1 MALDG
6 VFIYS
11 LADELSNALA
21 GTKIDKIYQPEKDEI
36 LIHIRKQKAS
46 IKLLLSASSSNP
58 RAYITSEPP
67 KENPGVPPT
76 FCMLLRKNLTGG
88 RIVEVTQP
96 DFERILNITI
106 EVYDELKNK
115 KNMNL
120 IIEIMGKH
128 SNIILV
134 DALENKIVDSIKR
147 VPLSI
152 SSYRQVLPGNEYIS
166 PPPQDKLNPMEDI
179 SLPKFSEIIR
189 SSSSPIFKAVYQ
201 SFKGISPLIS
211 REILYRASVDEVLP
225 ACALEDFELENIYN
239 SFTRVFGQLKNN
251 IFSPCISIDRATD
264 SLIAFSC
271 IRLTMYSSYS
281 YIESPS
287 PSFILEKY
295 YTQRDIKERIKQKTI
310 NLRKNISNKLDRLY
324 NKLQKQS
331 EELLEAQ
338 SAPEFKLCGEL
349 ITSYIYMIQKGMEE
363 ISLQNFYDE
372 KGEEVT
378 VKLNK
383 NLTPSENAQKYFK
396 KYNKLKN
403 ASLMLSEQMDMTKAE
418 ADYLENVLYSIENCE
433 SISEIEEIRSELI
446 AEGIVKDREK
456 KKKASKPSKPSASK
470 ESEPLTFFSSDG
482 YEILVGKNNKQ
493 NDRLTLKIASPS
505 DIWLH
510 TKNIPGSHVIIKTNG
525 GDASEQAVI
534 EAATLAAYFSKAKM
548 SSKVP
553 VDYTERKNVKK
564 PSGSKPGMVIYET
577 NKTIYVTPS
586 EEEFTKIKQNSPESK

>member
-21 GTKIDKIYQPEKDEI
+21 GAKIDKIYQPEKDEI
-36 LIHIRKQKAS
+36 LIHIRKQRES

-76 FCMLLRKNLTGG
+76 FCMLLRKSLTGG
-88 RIVEVTQP
+88 RIVDVTQP
-96 DFERILNITI
+96 DFERIISITV

-134 DALENKIVDSIKR
+134 DSLENKIVDSIKR

-152 SSYRQVLPGNEYIS
+152 SSYRQVLPGNRYMS
-166 PPPQDKLNPMEDI
+166 PPPQDKLNPMDEI
-179 SLPKFSEIIR
+179 PLSKFSEVIR
-189 SSSSPIFKAVYQ
+189 GSNAPVFKSVYQ
-201 SFKGISPLIS
+201 SFKGISPLVS
-211 REILYRASVDEVLP
+211 REILHRASVDESSP
-225 ACALEDFELENIYN
+225 AMSLESFEIEKIYD
-239 SFTRVFGQLKNN
+239 SFTRVFGQLKNK

-281 YIESPS
+281 YIESSS

-295 YTQRDIKERIKQKTI
+295 YTQRDNKERIKQKTI

-324 NKLQKQS
+324 KKLQKQN

-338 SAPEFKLCGEL
+338 NAPHFKLQGEL

-372 KGEEVT
+372 NGGEIT

-396 KYNKLKN
+396 KYSKLKN
-403 ASLMLSEQMDMTKAE
+403 ASIMLSDQIKMTKAE

-433 SISEIEEIRSELI
+433 NISEIEEIRNELI
-446 AEGIVKDREK
+446 AEGLVKDRVK
-456 KKKASKPSKPSASK
+456 KKKDPKPSASK
-470 ESEPLTFFSSDG
+470 ESEPLHFFSSDG
-482 YEILVGKNNKQ
+482 FEILVGKNNKQ

-505 DIWLH
+505 DVWLH
-510 TKNIPGSHVIIKTNG
+510 TKNIPGSHVIIKTDDG
-525 GDASEQAVI
+525 EASEQAVL

-548 SSKVP
+548 SAKVP

-577 NKTIYVTPS
+577 NKTVYVTPS
-586 EEEFTKIKQNSPESK
+586 EEEFTKIKQNSHKS

>member
-21 GTKIDKIYQPEKDEI
+21 GAKIDKIYQPEKDEI
-36 LIHIRKQKAS
+36 LIHIRKQRES

-76 FCMLLRKNLTGG
+76 FCMLLRKSLTGG
-88 RIVEVTQP
+88 RIVDVTQP
-96 DFERILNITI
+96 DFERIISITV

-134 DALENKIVDSIKR
+134 DSLENKIVDSIKR

-152 SSYRQVLPGNEYIS
+152 SSYRQVLPGNEYMS
-166 PPPQDKLNPMEDI
+166 PPPQDKLNPMDDI
-179 SLPKFSEIIR
+179 SLSKFSEVIR
-189 SSSSPIFKAVYQ
+189 SSNAPVFKAVYQ
-201 SFKGISPLIS
+201 SFKGISPLVS
-211 REILYRASVDEVLP
+211 REILHRASVDESSP
-225 ACALEDFELENIYN
+225 SMSLESFEIEKIYD
-239 SFTRVFGQLKNN
+239 SFTRVFGQLKNK

-281 YIESPS
+281 YIESSS

-295 YTQRDIKERIKQKTI
+295 YTQRDINERIKQKTM

-324 NKLQKQS
+324 KKLQKQN

-338 SAPEFKLCGEL
+338 NASHFKLQGEL

-363 ISLQNFYDE
+363 VSLQNFYDE
-372 KGEEVT
+372 NGGEVT

-396 KYNKLKN
+396 KYSKLKN
-403 ASLMLSEQMDMTKAE
+403 ASIMLSDQIKTTKAE
-418 ADYLENVLYSIENCE
+418 ADYLENVLYSIENCQN
-433 SISEIEEIRSELI
+433 ISEIEEIRNELI
-446 AEGIVKDREK
+446 AEGLVKDRVK
-456 KKKASKPSKPSASK
+456 KKKASKPSASK
-470 ESEPLTFFSSDG
+470 ESEPLHFFSSDG
-482 YEILVGKNNKQ
+482 FEILVGKNNKQ

-505 DIWLH
+505 DVWLH
-510 TKNIPGSHVIIKTNG
+510 TKNIPGSHVIIKTDG
-525 GDASEQAVI
+525 GEASEQAVI

-548 SSKVP
+548 SAKVP

-577 NKTIYVTPS
+577 NKTVYVTPS
-586 EEEFTKIKQNSPESK
+586 EEEFTKIKQNSQKSQ